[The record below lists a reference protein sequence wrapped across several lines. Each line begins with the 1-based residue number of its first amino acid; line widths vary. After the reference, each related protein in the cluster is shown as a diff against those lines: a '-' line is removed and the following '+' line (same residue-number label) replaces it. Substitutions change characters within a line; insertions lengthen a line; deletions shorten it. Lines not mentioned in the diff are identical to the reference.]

1 VPERDPALPVE
12 PLPARSPAHW
22 ILVALAPA
30 CLVALVV
37 LGTLVT
43 PSASGHGTHTQLG
56 LPPCLS
62 MEWLGLPCP
71 GCGVTTATALAA
83 HGRLLDAFRNQP
95 LGVVIAALLALY
107 PLWAIGQLARG
118 RDLAGAA
125 RSIDPRLWVPATIV
139 AILGAWVYKLATGFP
154 G

>member
-1 VPERDPALPVE
+1 VTERDPAVPAE
-12 PLPARSPAHW
+12 PLATRSPAHW

-30 CLVALVV
+30 CLVVLVV

-62 MEWLGLPCP
+62 MEWLGMPCP

-83 HGRLLDAFRNQP
+83 HGRLVDAFRNQP
-95 LGVVIAALLALY
+95 LGLVAAALLALY
-107 PLWAIGQLARG
+107 PLWAIVQLARG
-118 RDLAGAA
+118 RDLAEAVK
-125 RSIDPRLWVPATIV
+125 RIDPRLWVPTTIV
-139 AILGAWVYKLATGFP
+139 LILGSWVYKLATGFP
-154 G
+154 A